1 MGEIQ
6 FLPSQITP
14 LYYINL
20 YLSRGWRPW
29 GSSKA
34 AVPKHHFGDVFLSI
48 TAWEGRRKKS
58 PVSVLL
64 PFCWNCTSDVEIYQ
78 GLPRSGQVCPG
89 LRLPF
94 KQDCGRCTGRKES
107 SSGE

>member
-6 FLPSQITP
+6 FLPFQITP
-14 LYYINL
+14 LCSTNL
-20 YLSRGWRPW
+20 YLARGWRPW

-34 AVPKHHFGDVFLSI
+34 AAPKHGFGDVFLSI

-64 PFCWNCTSDVEIYQ
+64 PSCWNCTQRYRNI
-78 GLPRSGQVCPG
+78 SGAAQV
-89 LRLPF
+89 
-94 KQDCGRCTGRKES
+94 
-107 SSGE
+107 SSGLFSAQAAF